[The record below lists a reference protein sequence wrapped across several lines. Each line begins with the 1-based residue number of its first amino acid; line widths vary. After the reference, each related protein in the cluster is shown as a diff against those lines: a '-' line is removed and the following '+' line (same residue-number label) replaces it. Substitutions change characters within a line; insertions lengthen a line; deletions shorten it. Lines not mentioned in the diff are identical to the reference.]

1 MNIKKLIRA
10 EYWLETI
17 NDKDSYQKRLE
28 ELRDLV
34 EKELD
39 VILEFNNKENGNK
52 NSIWRRW
59 VFSL

>member
-10 EYWLETI
+10 EYWLQVI

-28 ELRDLV
+28 ELRELV

-39 VILEFNNKENGNK
+39 RILELNNK
-52 NSIWRRW
+52 
-59 VFSL
+59 

>member
-10 EYWLETI
+10 EYWLEVI

-28 ELRDLV
+28 ELRELV

-39 VILEFNNKENGNK
+39 AILDSGKILESNPRNLET
-52 NSIWRRW
+52 I
-59 VFSL
+59 

>member
-10 EYWLETI
+10 EYWLQV

-28 ELRDLV
+28 ELRELV

-39 VILEFNNKENGNK
+39 VILENGKILDSGKILKLNNKDNE
-52 NSIWRRW
+52 
-59 VFSL
+59 

>member
-10 EYWLETI
+10 EYWLQII

>member
-10 EYWLETI
+10 EYWLETV

-28 ELRDLV
+28 ELRELV

-39 VILEFNNKENGNK
+39 VILETKPRNLET
-52 NSIWRRW
+52 I
-59 VFSL
+59 

>member
-10 EYWLETI
+10 EYWLQVI

-28 ELRDLV
+28 ELRELV

-39 VILEFNNKENGNK
+39 AILETNPRNLET
-52 NSIWRRW
+52 I
-59 VFSL
+59 